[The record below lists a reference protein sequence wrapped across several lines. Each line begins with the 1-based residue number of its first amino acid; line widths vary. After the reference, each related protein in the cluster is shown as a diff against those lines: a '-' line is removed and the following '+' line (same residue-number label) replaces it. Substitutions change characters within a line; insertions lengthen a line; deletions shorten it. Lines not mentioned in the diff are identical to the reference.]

1 MGEIT
6 TPEPLGVQHKLEYF
20 DCGEPVL
27 NRWLLQQALKN
38 ERSGGSRTY
47 VVCCE
52 DNVIAYYAIATGSI
66 EHAGLPGKL
75 RRNMPDPIPVLIL
88 GRLAVDNSWQ
98 HQRIGRGLLKDAVIR
113 SCLIAKQVG
122 VSGLLVHCI
131 SDEAK
136 QYYLKYGFV
145 ESGIDPRTV
154 LLPLKDALQ
163 YF

>member
-6 TPEPLGVQHKLEYF
+6 APEPLQTYHKIEHF
-20 DCGEPVL
+20 DCGNHVL
-27 NRWLLQQALKN
+27 NRWLLQKALKN
-38 ERSGGSRTY
+38 ERTGGSRTY

-52 DNVIAYYAIATGSI
+52 DKVIAYYAIATGSI
-66 EHAGLPGKL
+66 EHAGLPSKL

-88 GRLAVDNSWQ
+88 GRLAVDSNWQ
-98 HQRIGRGLLKDAVIR
+98 DQHIGRGLLKDAVIR

-122 VSGLLVHCI
+122 VSALFVHCI

-145 ESGIDPRTV
+145 ESRIDPMTV
-154 LLPLKDALQ
+154 LLRLKDALQ